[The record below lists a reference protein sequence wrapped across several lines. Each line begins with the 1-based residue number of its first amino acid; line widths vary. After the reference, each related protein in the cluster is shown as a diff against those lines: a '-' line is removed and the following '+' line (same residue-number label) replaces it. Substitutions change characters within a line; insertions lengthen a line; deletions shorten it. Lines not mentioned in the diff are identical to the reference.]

1 MSASMRITGREEK
14 GGDHVFSHYVRGFR
28 DALLAGKP
36 ETEAETV
43 SEYYG

>member
-1 MSASMRITGREEK
+1 MSASMRITGRNGT
-14 GGDHVFSHYVRGFR
+14 GGEHVCSHYVRGFR
-28 DALLAGKP
+28 DALLAGEP